1 MSKKQPLNN
10 AGAIIERFGGIRPM
24 AAKIDT
30 PVTTVQGWKKR
41 DVIPGTR
48 RTQILNAASENN
60 IDISDIS
67 ELTVAS
73 VASGA
78 GASNQNNSAPTTNLT
93 TNKVTTKKAK
103 SDQTKSNKTEIKKV
117 AEEKVESSKPV
128 SAPACVPA
136 TVASKTKNKEGEV
149 QDHEELMA
157 QIQMDNEKTM
167 KSSAWITTGLILTAL
182 SAGMLLIWPQFQKN
196 QRKIEI
202 QNQQL
207 ATLEK
212 ELSEAKSVEGSA
224 DVKQKLLGSTI
235 AEGLQENIQGNL
247 QEKMDQIQNQARN
260 ISNTV
265 EQLSQKAK
273 EISEK
278 RIENGTQALTE
289 RLDKL
294 ETRVKE
300 GVANIE
306 APSIEGVPSEE
317 LKAAAILVAFSQF
330 RNSLD
335 REQPFEEDLAI
346 LQKLIGNDNPCLLY
360 TSPSPRDQRGS
371 RMPSSA

>member
-1 MSKKQPLNN
+1 
-10 AGAIIERFGGIRPM
+10 
-24 AAKIDT
+24 
-30 PVTTVQGWKKR
+30 
-41 DVIPGTR
+41 
-48 RTQILNAASENN
+48 
-60 IDISDIS
+60 
-67 ELTVAS
+67 
-73 VASGA
+73 
-78 GASNQNNSAPTTNLT
+78 
-93 TNKVTTKKAK
+93 
-103 SDQTKSNKTEIKKV
+103 
-117 AEEKVESSKPV
+117 
-128 SAPACVPA
+128 
-136 TVASKTKNKEGEV
+136 
-149 QDHEELMA
+149 
-157 QIQMDNEKTM
+157 
-167 KSSAWITTGLILTAL
+167 
-182 SAGMLLIWPQFQKN
+182 MLLFWPQFQKN

-212 ELSEAKSVEGSA
+212 ELNEAKSVEGSA
-224 DVKQKLLGSTI
+224 DVKQKLLGSAI
-235 AEGLQENIQGNL
+235 PEGLQENIQGNL

-278 RIENGTQALTE
+278 RIEDGTQALTE

-294 ETRVKE
+294 ETKVKE
-300 GVANIE
+300 GVASIE

-335 REQPFEEDLAI
+335 REQPFEEDLAV
-346 LQKLIGNDNPCLLY
+346 LQKLIGDDNPALQERLTQLSEHADDGVLTTSGLASCLLY
-360 TSPSPRDQRGS
+360 TSPSPRDKRQS